1 MVSAVNSL
9 ESAAGRL
16 RLLQPSSEQLVQS
29 HGTESHLWITSPFGQ
44 GGVECRD
51 PRVPPRVAK
60 PKTTN
65 TIDPGGRLLSTAAS
79 ARPRAPLETPI
90 GVAVMASAARSGP
103 HPQRYPVVPTC
114 VCRS

>member
-65 TIDPGGRLLSTAAS
+65 TIDPGGRLLSTAARTT
-79 ARPRAPLETPI
+79 AITAPLETPI

-103 HPQRYPVVPTC
+103 HPSAT
-114 VCRS
+114 